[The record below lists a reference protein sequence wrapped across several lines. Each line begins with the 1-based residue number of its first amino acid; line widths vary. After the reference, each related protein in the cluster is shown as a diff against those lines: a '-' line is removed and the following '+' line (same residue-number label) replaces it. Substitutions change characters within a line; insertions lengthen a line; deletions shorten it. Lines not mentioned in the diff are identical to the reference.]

1 MNALKTPPFLSK
13 TFVIFFDAMA
23 LSAILLATTYMMFD
37 AGVSSIVIP
46 VVFFSGVIVICMV
59 LAGVYKTRRTD
70 KLLQI
75 TGRTLLA
82 FIAASVL
89 LQAGVYF
96 GVFTGMSQ
104 VITGVPV
111 ALAFFALGTLRPLT
125 LKQQGPSIAPRGE
138 QGQQGA

>member
-59 LAGVYKTRRTD
+59 LPGVYKTRPPHGFRDRTD
-70 KLLQI
+70 LP
-75 TGRTLLA
+75 R
-82 FIAASVL
+82 
-89 LQAGVYF
+89 
-96 GVFTGMSQ
+96 
-104 VITGVPV
+104 VPV
-111 ALAFFALGTLRPLT
+111 ASGRPVRRHRR
-125 LKQQGPSIAPRGE
+125 A
-138 QGQQGA
+138 

>member
-23 LSAILLATTYMMFD
+23 LFAILLATTYMMFD

-89 LQAGVYF
+89 LQTGVYF

-104 VITGVPV
+104 VIAGVPV

-125 LKQQGPSIAPRGE
+125 LKKQGPSIAPRGE